1 LFIPTDK
8 INMGDNMILP
18 PEILTALQTSPLFL
32 GIPKHLLAKHL
43 SGSRLQTLAA
53 GQVLLVPSQPNN
65 SIYIILSGRLRIQSH
80 EYEAEPIVIL
90 GAGECVGEMSMLG
103 DAPVSMYVVAD
114 TDCRLLAI
122 AHGTMWELI
131 NNSHAASYNMLNML
145 TSRLRNTNE
154 ILAGNL
160 ERELGFAGGS
170 MVDELTGLYNQKWTQ
185 QKFDRHLRR
194 GISSNKPS
202 CLLLLEMDHLK
213 QFTESYG
220 QLGGDQ
226 ALRDVAYTTMSCL
239 RPDDQAGRYSDDKFA
254 IFLPN
259 TSMLDACTAA
269 ERLTKDIGQSL
280 VVLPSGDA
288 LPSITVSIGV
298 SEARSDDTLALL
310 FDRAEQALQ
319 LARDN
324 GGNCVKAVQ

>member
-1 LFIPTDK
+1 
-8 INMGDNMILP
+8 MGDNIVLST
-18 PEILTALQTSPLFL
+18 EIITVLQTAPLFL
-32 GIPKHLLAKHL
+32 GIPRQLLAKHL
-43 SGSRLQTLAA
+43 DGSKLHSLKA
-53 GQVLLVPSQPNN
+53 GQVLLVPSRPNN
-65 SIYIILSGRLRIQSH
+65 SIFIILSGRLRIQAH
-80 EYEAEPIVIL
+80 ESEAEPIVVL
-90 GAGECVGEMSMLG
+90 GVGECVGEMSMLA

-114 TDCRLLAI
+114 TDCKLLAI
-122 AHGTMWELI
+122 AHATMWELI

-160 ERELGFAGGS
+160 ERELGFSGGS
-170 MVDELTGLYNQKWTQ
+170 MVDEQTGFYNQQWTQ

-202 CLLLLEMDHLK
+202 CLLLMEMDHLAE
-213 QFTESYG
+213 FTSKHG

-226 ALRDVAYTTMSCL
+226 AMRDVAYTTMSCL
-239 RPDDQAGRYSDDKFA
+239 RPDDQAGRYNDDKFA
-254 IFLPN
+254 IFLPD
-259 TSMLDACTAA
+259 TSLLDACTAA
-269 ERLTKDIGQSL
+269 ERLMKKIGQSL

-298 SEARSDDTLALL
+298 SGARADDTLAGL
-310 FDRAEQALQ
+310 FDRAGKALQ

>member
-1 LFIPTDK
+1 
-8 INMGDNMILP
+8 MGDNMILS
-18 PEILTALQTSPLFL
+18 PEILTVLQTAPLFL
-32 GIPKHLLAKHL
+32 GIPRHLLAKHL
-43 SGSRLQTLAA
+43 DESKLHSLTA
-53 GQVLLVPSQPNN
+53 GQVLLVPNRPNN

-80 EYEAEPIVIL
+80 ESEAEPIVIL
-90 GAGECVGEMSMLG
+90 SVGECVGEMSMLA

-114 TDCRLLAI
+114 TDCKLLAI
-122 AHGTMWELI
+122 AHATMWELI

-154 ILAGNL
+154 ILTGTL

-170 MVDELTGLYNQKWTQ
+170 MVDELTGFYNQQWTQ

-202 CLLLLEMDHLK
+202 CLLLLEMDHLAE
-213 QFTESYG
+213 FTNKHG

-254 IFLPN
+254 IFLPD
-259 TSMLDACTAA
+259 TSLLNACTAA
-269 ERLTKDIGQSL
+269 ERLMKDIGQSL

-298 SEARSDDTLALL
+298 SEARTDDTLANL
-310 FDRAEQALQ
+310 FDRAGNALQ